1 MYETEIKYFL
11 NLNLKM
17 GNQKSTLKDI
27 KKITNNH
34 TNTEGTQ
41 GLMTLTS
48 DKNSKKNTDIL
59 YKEKNKNI
67 YSKRESV
74 DILINK
80 NDLNTM
86 PTENNEIIKNNININ
101 KNIIPLIKKS
111 EENNTIE
118 PIEKEYKVSKN
129 NSDSNNKITKEINQ
143 NNGVKSKHNIKRT
156 EFNNITIIDNLSN
169 YFPKDVS
176 KEEIDE
182 MVNMALSGSIVDDS
196 AEYIPGQNLT
206 SEQVNT
212 LKQIIYDNITKK
224 ENYYKDYSILDQ
236 INVKIGMSELNKQII
251 EKTFFQGKKISRI
264 QSDIIMK
271 SLTKGRQNV
280 KALVIELL

>member
-1 MYETEIKYFL
+1 
-11 NLNLKM
+11 M

-101 KNIIPLIKKS
+101 KNIIPFIKKS
-111 EENNTIE
+111 EENNTFE
-118 PIEKEYKVSKN
+118 PIEKKCKVSKN
-129 NSDSNNKITKEINQ
+129 NSDSNNRITKEINQ
-143 NNGVKSKHNIKRT
+143 NNNIKSKHNIKKT
-156 EFNNITIIDNLSN
+156 EFNNITIIDNLSS
-169 YFPKDVS
+169 YFPKNTS

-182 MVNMALSGSIVDDS
+182 IVNMALSGSIVDDS

-251 EKTFFQGKKISRI
+251 EKTFFQGKKISKI